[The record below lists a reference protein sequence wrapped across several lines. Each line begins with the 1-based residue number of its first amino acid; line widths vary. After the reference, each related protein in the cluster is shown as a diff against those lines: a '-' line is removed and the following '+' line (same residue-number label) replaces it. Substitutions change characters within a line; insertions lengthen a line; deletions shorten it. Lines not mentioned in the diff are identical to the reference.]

1 LVFSWRQM
9 FFSLL
14 RQFNCVQR
22 AIVFGTG
29 TFAIALGREA
39 KRRPELG
46 IDLLGYVDCHNQSS
60 EVDGLPCFG
69 TSTSLPEIV
78 RGNRVSR
85 VIVALEDRRGKL
97 PIEELLRLKSQGV
110 VVEKGDDFY
119 ESITGKVALDSLR
132 PSSLLF
138 VSGYHLSGL
147 QVAVRR
153 VVSFLFALVGLAIA
167 SPLMLVAGIGV
178 WLDTG
183 RPVIF
188 RQSRLGKDG
197 KVFTIYK
204 FRTMRNDPNRDDDH
218 KPAQKGD
225 SRVTRVGRWLRR
237 TRIDEIPQLYNILRG
252 DMSFV
257 GPRPF
262 VPSQEAEL
270 LRVIPFYNRRLDV
283 KPGATGWAQVNRGYC
298 ASLDDNIEKL
308 AYDLFYIKHMSVGFD
323 LLIILRTFKILLLGR
338 GAQ

>member
-1 LVFSWRQM
+1 MIRTFTAYVPARTLLLGASEAFLVGLAFVAAIILRFGGDADLVLGYEHGLIKIGLVIAVFFLCMWHLDLYDGQFLCSRFEILPRLLQVVGIMSILLAFVYYTYPQAQLGRSVLVIGAILVVLLVFSWRQM

-29 TFAIALGREA
+29 SFAIALGREA

-46 IDLLGYVDCHNQSS
+46 IQLLGYVDCHNQSS

-69 TSTSLPEIV
+69 TSPSLPEIV

-188 RQSRLGKDG
+188 R
-197 KVFTIYK
+197 
-204 FRTMRNDPNRDDDH
+204 
-218 KPAQKGD
+218 
-225 SRVTRVGRWLRR
+225 
-237 TRIDEIPQLYNILRG
+237 
-252 DMSFV
+252 
-257 GPRPF
+257 
-262 VPSQEAEL
+262 
-270 LRVIPFYNRRLDV
+270 
-283 KPGATGWAQVNRGYC
+283 
-298 ASLDDNIEKL
+298 
-308 AYDLFYIKHMSVGFD
+308 
-323 LLIILRTFKILLLGR
+323 
-338 GAQ
+338 